1 MAPPLTA
8 AQGFLLPNGPV
19 RAVPAPVTPTPP
31 NRPVRAVSASMA
43 PIPPKAQVR

>member
-19 RAVPAPVTPTPP
+19 RDVPAPV
-31 NRPVRAVSASMA
+31 A
-43 PIPPKAQVR
+43 PIPPNGPVRDVPASIAPIPSKAQAR

>member
-19 RAVPAPVTPTPP
+19 RDVPAPVA
-31 NRPVRAVSASMA
+31 PVA
-43 PIPPKAQVR
+43 PKAQAR